1 MTETQTQDQIP
12 TSCWQQPTNQIAPS
26 VWSLWDSESQRRST
40 QHRPSTTGEKNR
52 QVTTTV
58 VGCRPSSHTYR
69 EVNGLLRIAASSQ
82 AGRSQQAVD
91 PVGHPT
97 LEPQVSLDDPAFP
110 IINKDFSLFR
120 DNCSSAFSPSSPA
133 PPGLYS
139 RWRPSLRSGRTAM
152 NPAESAPSPRGPD
165 VQQKSKGQTT
175 CSMGPPEGEPG
186 PHTHPRTAIF
196 VRTFPAITSSTF
208 LTLSQP

>member
-1 MTETQTQDQIP
+1 MEDHSSAPPDDRNTDSGSDPDQLLATADQSDRTFCLEP
-12 TSCWQQPTNQIAPS
+12 
-26 VWSLWDSESQRRST
+26 LGQRVAEEEHTAQAIYHGREE
-40 QHRPSTTGEKNR
+40 PR

-152 NPAESAPSPRGPD
+152 NPAESVPSPRGPD

-175 CSMGPPEGEPG
+175 CSMGPPEECLKGN
-186 PHTHPRTAIF
+186 
-196 VRTFPAITSSTF
+196 PAP
-208 LTLSQP
+208 TLILGLLSL